1 MVRLRVAT
9 EASGDDAAADKDL
22 PNSNRRRHLASI
34 APISGSMGAPLTWWG
49 RYGGGGRSA
58 CMVTSTS
65 SIAAVRHAWVH
76 PLCSCVRVV
85 LVVR

>member
-49 RYGGGGRSA
+49 RYDGGAGD
-58 CMVTSTS
+58 
-65 SIAAVRHAWVH
+65 RHAW
-76 PLCSCVRVV
+76 
-85 LVVR
+85 